1 MFAFLKLQRSV
12 PSSVRKEVSKE
23 MSRKSYDTLASIPS
37 LPSEAP
43 SARVERTVTRQE
55 FGRVCFEGVSWRAKC
70 VTNRSYEPGDRVKV
84 LYRQDNALWVDT
96 LSEKPIAINVS

>member
-1 MFAFLKLQRSV
+1 MFGFFKLQPFV
-12 PSSVRKEVSKE
+12 PASMSRPV
-23 MSRKSYDTLASIPS
+23 SRKSYDALASLPS

-43 SARVERTVTRQE
+43 SARVECTVSRYE

-70 VTNRSYEPGDRVKV
+70 MTDRCYEPGDRVKV

-96 LSEKPIAINVS
+96 LLEQ